1 MQKPITSR
9 VKRSPLLKYS
19 PAKEKKDPKAKKY
32 GTEEGKDK
40 IVKETKNR
48 LSYDEAWEQDAG
60 GIKGKYKD
68 KASYIA
74 DREGQRKK
82 DPKAFE
88 KDMEEKT
95 GVSGGPGTKIT
106 EKTIP
111 GEDLNYDT
119 TLMTTKKEGTMLEP
133 WEVRRQLRAQTR
145 SDRQVNK
152 KRRGMEKYGTFDK
165 EGKFTQKEG
174 LSQKELRKLGQ
185 AQTGYNTATAMS
197 SNIQKGVKS
206 GAKAGQSYYQGQ
218 REMDKGE
225 LSEGEQLEAAKQ
237 EAKRAR
243 QDEIAAASGMTTS
256 QAEGA
261 PMPGQ
266 TPFSGMMETAKELS
280 GELELNYK
288 PGQYSQG
295 ITMKPSAFKM
305 NPKSPAAKKLQGNQG
320 SLPQHLQDAI
330 KAAPKSPAKLGP
342 LAAIA
347 GKALIGA
354 AVNKL
359 ASSNKMRSGFKM
371 KGYGKK

>member
-19 PAKEKKDPKAKKY
+19 PAKETKDPKAKKY
-32 GTEEGKDK
+32 GSEEGEDKKIVEDVMGEKTDYVAPKDK
-40 IVKETKNR
+40 REKDPEKWEKTRKGICDGSIKGDKSKVNCDDVVVDKKETIVK
-48 LSYDEAWEQDAG
+48 
-60 GIKGKYKD
+60 
-68 KASYIA
+68 
-74 DREGQRKK
+74 
-82 DPKAFE
+82 
-88 KDMEEKT
+88 
-95 GVSGGPGTKIT
+95 
-106 EKTIP
+106 

-119 TLMTTKKEGTMLEP
+119 TLMKTKKEGTMLEP

-152 KRRGMEKYGTFDK
+152 KRRKMEKYGTFDK

-185 AQTGYNTATAMS
+185 AQTGYDTAAAMS

-243 QDEIAAASGMTTS
+243 QDEIAAASGMTTK

-266 TPFSGMMETAKELS
+266 TTFSGAMETAKEL
-280 GELELNYK
+280 GKELELNYK

-305 NPKSPAAKKLQGNQG
+305 NPKSPATKKLQGNQG
-320 SLPQHLQDAI
+320 RLPQHLQDAI
-330 KAAPKSPAKLGP
+330 KSAPESPAKLDP
-342 LAAIA
+342 MTMMMLANAVK
-347 GKALIGA
+347 GK
-354 AVNKL
+354 KS
-359 ASSNKMRSGFKM
+359 SSNKMRSGFKM